1 MDTHTTIKLNLP
13 WHTGHIGEDEFRREV
28 VFEPNH
34 NQVLTMI
41 TPDDPETAAFIC
53 KAVNEY
59 ESDKQKIAALCDALR
74 NVLTRLDLEPV
85 EAVFP
90 CSAMRESIRQA
101 LKLAEGRE

>member
-1 MDTHTTIKLNLP
+1 MNTHTAIKLNLP

-53 KAVNEY
+53 RACNSHEALIESLKHCVNALEY
-59 ESDKQKIAALCDALR
+59 WFNRYGDTEGLNSPMLTHARAAL
-74 NVLTRLDLEPV
+74 N
-85 EAVFP
+85 
-90 CSAMRESIRQA
+90 
-101 LKLAEGRE
+101 LAEGRE